1 MAINRKSDPET
12 AEKDLDRLN
21 AIIEEVTHQ
30 IQKFENQCVLLN
42 KATKARMNEL
52 TEVFTK
58 IYPNLSEREAE
69 MKSQY
74 LIGRA
79 IKKGKGNPQIP
90 ELEDFLS
97 DTEKVTY
104 HQILQDEERKEETAK
119 EPTIDVTVSR
129 LKMIYPEMTK
139 REAQNEA
146 FRRL

>member
-1 MAINRKSDPET
+1 MCSIKQSNKTKNERINRSLHKN
-12 AEKDLDRLN
+12 L
-21 AIIEEVTHQ
+21 
-30 IQKFENQCVLLN
+30 
-42 KATKARMNEL
+42 TK
-52 TEVFTK
+52 
-58 IYPNLSEREAE
+58 REAE

-104 HQILQDEERKEETAK
+104 HQMLQDEERKEKTAK
-119 EPTIDVTVSR
+119 EPTIDVTASR

-139 REAQNEA
+139 KEAQNAA